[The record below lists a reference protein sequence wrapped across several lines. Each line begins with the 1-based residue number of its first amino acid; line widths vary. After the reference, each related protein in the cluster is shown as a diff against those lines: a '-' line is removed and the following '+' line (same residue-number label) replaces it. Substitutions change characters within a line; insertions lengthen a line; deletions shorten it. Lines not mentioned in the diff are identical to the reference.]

1 MLLTEILPRVFI
13 HKENGQEIRLS
24 DPDKNLT
31 PDEVCNFYSALYAIL
46 TTAKIVGPEIK
57 KDAVEYQF
65 VSTLGTKG

>member
-13 HKENGQEIRLS
+13 HEQDGQEIRLT
-24 DPDKNLT
+24 DPDTNLS
-31 PDEVCNFYSALYAIL
+31 PEAVCNFYAGLYAIL

-65 VSTLGTKG
+65 VSTIGTKG

>member
-13 HKENGQEIRLS
+13 HKENGQEIRLA
-24 DPDKNLT
+24 DPDKNLS
-31 PDEVCNFYSALYAIL
+31 PEAVCNHYSALYAIL
-46 TTAKIVGPEIK
+46 TTAKINGPEIK